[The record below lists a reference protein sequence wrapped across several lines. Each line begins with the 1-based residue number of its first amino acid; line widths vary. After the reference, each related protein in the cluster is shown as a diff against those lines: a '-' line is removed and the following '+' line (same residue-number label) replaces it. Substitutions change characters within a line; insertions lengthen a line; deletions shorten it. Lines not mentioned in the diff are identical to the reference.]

1 MEPTWHFLFLKKKEK
16 RKRKNVALSFSSLF
30 LPQNSNNTYRQTRS
44 TPNPFKEKKTL
55 PKPYEISNID
65 KHTQREL
72 NKSFVVNL

>member
-1 MEPTWHFLFLKKKEK
+1 M
-16 RKRKNVALSFSSLF
+16 KRKNAALSFSSLF
-30 LPQNSNNTYRQTRS
+30 LSQNSNNTYPQTRS
-44 TPNPFKEKKTL
+44 TPNPFKGKKKTL